1 MNKYFMCLRIFI
13 TLITLPTLGKRRI
26 KCPAPIN
33 YKGTLTTLRNHE
45 YPISNIA
52 INHKQHCIPVFKAP
66 CNTDTVVTTLSYNPK
81 NHVDYINLADITTIE
96 MPYPYA
102 QWTYCSCNNK
112 NNEKYILIKVVWID
126 EKKPACNF
134 LIQPRRRLTA
144 RVHKKIRSTDSQ
156 LPFRGFKKI
165 TIKA

>member
-1 MNKYFMCLRIFI
+1 MNKLFMSLWASILL
-13 TLITLPTLGKRRI
+13 TPLPNFGKRRN

-33 YKGTLTTLRNHE
+33 YQGTLTTLRDHE
-45 YPISNIA
+45 YPISNIS
-52 INHKQHCIPVFKAP
+52 INHKQHCIPVFRAP
-66 CNTDTVVTTLSYNPK
+66 CNTNTIVTTLSYNPK
-81 NHVDYINLADITTIE
+81 SYVDYINLADIAAIE

-112 NNEKYILIKVVWID
+112 RKEKYVLIKVIWID
-126 EKKPACNF
+126 EKKTACHF

-165 TIKA
+165 TIEA